1 MLSGTRGE
9 LNISDLEYSSIMLQ
23 HIITEHLLHTAA
35 LLNLIGTYLFVFSRW
50 ATPSVLRIAQVLRL

>member
-1 MLSGTRGE
+1 
-9 LNISDLEYSSIMLQ
+9 MLQ
-23 HIITEHLLHTAA
+23 YIITEHLLHTAA